1 MKNKVERKLLGRFIR
16 KANKWVQESYGSKS
30 YAFMVDEFVYDGTVE
45 LCTIKYQVYRTDEM
59 AHKPLRGQMN
69 IFLDKSI
76 DYNLG
81 ILATSIWAAEEK
93 EDEEE

>member
-16 KANKWVQESYGSKS
+16 KANKLIKEFYGSKS
-30 YAFMVDEFVYDGTVE
+30 YVFIIDEFVYDGTLE
-45 LCTIKYQVYRTDEM
+45 FCIIKYQIYRADEV
-59 AHKPLRGQMN
+59 AHKSLHGQMN

-81 ILATSIWAAEEK
+81 ILAASIWAEEEK
-93 EDEEE
+93 EM